1 MTIFERA
8 LDFVRDGNVVGLG
21 SGRASTEFIK
31 LLGARVREGLQAK
44 GIPTSQAS
52 AALAEQLEIPF
63 VSLEEGMPLDL
74 TVDGADEVDP
84 HLNLIKGYG
93 RAFVREKVVAAASKK
108 LVILVGPGKEV
119 NVLGE
124 RGKLPVEVIPFA
136 LPLAYQRLTELGC
149 KPIPYRVDEQLF
161 VTDNGNYILDCAIG
175 PMAQPAEL
183 EAKILAIAGIVG
195 TGLFLNMADVVLIG
209 DDHFNSVKSLVAS
222 HQSWKGQ

>member
-31 LLGARVREGLQAK
+31 LLAACVRDGLRIK
-44 GIPTSQAS
+44 GVPTSQAS
-52 AALAEQLEIPF
+52 AALAEQLAIPL
-63 VSLEEGMPLDL
+63 VSLEEGIPLDL

-84 HLNLIKGYG
+84 QLNLIKGYG
-93 RAFVREKVVAAASKK
+93 RALVREKIVAAASKK
-108 LVILVGPGKEV
+108 LVILAGPGKEV
-119 NVLGE
+119 HVLGE

-136 LPLAYQRLTELGC
+136 LPLAYRRLTELGC
-149 KPIPYRVDEQLF
+149 KPVPYRVDEQLF

-183 EAKILAIAGIVG
+183 EAKILAIPGIVD

-222 HQSWKGQ
+222 HQSRKGQ